1 MIIAMAL
8 GRYEKK
14 EIQIVDTA
22 LIKAKYKKIIEDGLN
37 KEDKLIL
44 IEMYSYS
51 AFYNAVK
58 LGFIAAQF
66 PITIEDMLFVD
77 YYKEEEGF
85 SW

>member
-22 LIKAKYKKIIEDGLN
+22 LIKAKYKKMIEDGLN
-37 KEDKLIL
+37 KEDKLIR

-58 LGFIAAQF
+58 VGFIAAQF